1 MRYTNLK
8 SSVIDTINDSIN
20 MLYSKK
26 IAEFELSVRTSNCL
40 RNDNI
45 ITIGD
50 LVRKTESEMLR
61 TPNFGRKSLNEIK
74 EILAEMSLS
83 LNMNMGEYILENVL
97 WQLLNMNKPTPIDDY
112 LTHIYPNYGI
122 SSTTG
127 TPNVVSN
134 VRAAIVYLKS
144 KHTEKIKTF
153 EDLLKIDQDIMLTL
167 PRIGPKSYRYLRQ
180 SVKEFAQLNKIP
192 YISKWA

>member
-74 EILAEMSLS
+74 ELHENNSKGKDIYSYWRTQY
-83 LNMNMGEYILENVL
+83 NEY
-97 WQLLNMNKPTPIDDY
+97 K
-112 LTHIYPNYGI
+112 G
-122 SSTTG
+122 
-127 TPNVVSN
+127 VSN
-134 VRAAIVYLKS
+134 
-144 KHTEKIKTF
+144 E
-153 EDLLKIDQDIMLTL
+153 Q
-167 PRIGPKSYRYLRQ
+167 
-180 SVKEFAQLNKIP
+180 
-192 YISKWA
+192 